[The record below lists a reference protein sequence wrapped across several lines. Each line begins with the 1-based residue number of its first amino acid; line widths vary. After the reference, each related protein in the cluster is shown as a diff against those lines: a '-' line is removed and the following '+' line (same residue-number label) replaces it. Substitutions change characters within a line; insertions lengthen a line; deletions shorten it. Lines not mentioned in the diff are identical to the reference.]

1 MTILYTILF
10 ILGAISGRTVIVGAR
25 AGQIERRAILVI
37 IGTLS
42 NLLTL
47 SLIIWGFATLEW
59 PWATAVTVIGLTST
73 AVVTNSNQERWNRLS
88 LLLNMQVTIG
98 SGYLWIAHWPF

>member
-1 MTILYTILF
+1 MTILYLVLF
-10 ILGAISGRTVIVGAR
+10 ILGAISGRTVIIGAR

-37 IGTLS
+37 VGTLS

-59 PWATAVTVIGLTST
+59 PWALAVTVIGLTSS
-73 AVVTNSNQERWNRLS
+73 AIVTNSNHERWSRRS
-88 LLLNMQVTIG
+88 PLLNLLITIG
-98 SGYLWIAHWPF
+98 SGYLWVFHWPF

>member
-1 MTILYTILF
+1 MTILYTVLF

-37 IGTLS
+37 IVTLS
-42 NLLTL
+42 NLLTR
-47 SLIIWGFATLEW
+47 SLMIWGFATLEW

-88 LLLNMQVTIG
+88 PLHTLLVTIV
-98 SGYLWIAHWPF
+98 SGNLWLPHGPM

>member
-1 MTILYTILF
+1 MTILYTVLF
-10 ILGAISGRTVIVGAR
+10 VLGAISGRTVIVGAR
-25 AGQIERRAILVI
+25 AGQIERCAILVI

-88 LLLNMQVTIG
+88 PLLNMLVTIG
-98 SGYLWIAHWPF
+98 SGYLWIVRWPF